1 MERERQGEKAVY
13 DNTRNVSP
21 AITFRFF
28 GTASCFLHR
37 YCCCILFFCT
47 HSHPPFPTSYGAVV
61 LSSLEAKGEVHMN
74 GRDSTRWMVNLLYSR
89 KGRERER
96 ERVGFYAVFILW
108 VFVFPKKPTDDK
120 PFGIW
125 GIPLSLHCPPPQSA
139 FSHAVN
145 AFPHLHFIPN
155 NQSLFVRLVVFRFRF
170 RFFQSLPPHLI
181 TPPPF
186 HPPLSPTPSLSP
198 LPSILPLMKSYSPLS
213 LSTPP
218 LHHLPFTPFAPS
230 LPQPIYHPTACPL
243 LPIPLSPISIPPKAA
258 SSTLGPICLPPPP
271 NWKPHKIRAYAP
283 SSPTPTPSINPP
295 SSRRKTSAYHPLPS
309 FHPFPLPPSPFPL
322 PPSPFPLPPLS
333 NISPPPPPAPK
344 KTSHPPLQ
352 QPTIPFKY
360 RTEAGNNI
368 IYPPL
373 STSPVR

>member
-1 MERERQGEKAVY
+1 MDGQSAILSQRQ
-13 DNTRNVSP
+13 
-21 AITFRFF
+21 
-28 GTASCFLHR
+28 
-37 YCCCILFFCT
+37 
-47 HSHPPFPTSYGAVV
+47 
-61 LSSLEAKGEVHMN
+61 
-74 GRDSTRWMVNLLYSR
+74 
-89 KGRERER
+89 RER

-198 LPSILPLMKSYSPLS
+198 PPSILPLMKSYSPLS

-243 LPIPLSPISIPPKAA
+243 LSIPLSPISIPPKAA

-309 FHPFPLPPSPFPL
+309 FHPFPLPPPPLKFPLPPSPFPL
-322 PPSPFPLPPLS
+322 PPSPFPLPPSPFPLPPS
-333 NISPPPPPAPK
+333 PFPLPPSPYPSPPPTFKHLTSPPSSPQK
-344 KTSHPPLQ
+344 NSHPPLQ

-368 IYPPL
+368 IYPP
-373 STSPVR
+373 SPPPLCDKKEW